1 MPDQFLHDRDNI
13 GLEAEWDTLQDSLS
27 GPLRRRLAEIVRAE
41 APHLARQFYSIL
53 QNDEDLSAMLPDE
66 LVRNRLVHTLKQ
78 WLLDLFPEDQAP
90 DFLEMVEKQLR
101 VGSVHARINLPV
113 QHVNRAWRMLAE
125 DLQLRIL
132 KAAPPPE
139 DLKLMLRV
147 SASTLNIAFET
158 MTAGYARETT
168 RSARSEEAYRLFSL
182 GQNLTQER
190 EAQRAAIAEW
200 TQTILFS
207 VAADYGEDQR
217 TPLWESEFG
226 LWLIHRG
233 GIIFEGMA
241 ELDHVKAAISE
252 IDSRILPALH
262 RGRDIHGGLA
272 LLQAKVNEIKSL
284 LGECFNA
291 ATRIEGGHDPQ
302 TRMLN
307 RRFMDTVLTREIGY
321 SRKMRKK
328 LTVMMI
334 DLDHFKQINDRFG
347 HAGGDI
353 ALQKCA
359 KLVLD
364 MIRIGDFA
372 FRYGGEE
379 FLIALVETGEEE
391 AMTLAERLRTK
402 IANTSIEV
410 SEGKNI
416 NITASIGIAEFK
428 GHPDYMQLVKSADE
442 ALYGAKQ
449 NGRNC
454 IIASA

>member
-1 MPDQFLHDRDNI
+1 
-13 GLEAEWDTLQDSLS
+13 
-27 GPLRRRLAEIVRAE
+27 
-41 APHLARQFYSIL
+41 
-53 QNDEDLSAMLPDE
+53 MLPDE
-66 LVRNRLVHTLKQ
+66 LVRNRLTHTLKQ
-78 WLLDLFPEDQAP
+78 WLLDLFPEDHGP
-90 DFLEMVEKQLR
+90 DFLEMIEKQLR
-101 VGSVHARINLPV
+101 VGAVHARINLPV

-125 DLQLRIL
+125 DLQVRIL
-132 KAAPPPE
+132 DAEPPQE
-139 DLKLMLRV
+139 DLKIMLKV

-207 VAADYGEDQR
+207 VAADYGAEQR
-217 TPLWESEFG
+217 IPLWDSEFG
-226 LWLIHRG
+226 LWLTHRG

-241 ELDHVKAAISE
+241 ELEHVKRAISE
-252 IDSRILPALH
+252 IDSRILPSLH
-262 RGRDIHGGLA
+262 RGRDIPGGLA

-328 LTVMMI
+328 LTIVMI

-347 HAGGDI
+347 HTGGDI
-353 ALQKCA
+353 VLQKCA

-379 FLIALVETGEEE
+379 FLIALVETGKEE

-402 IANTSIEV
+402 IAETSIEV
-410 SEGKNI
+410 SEGESI

-442 ALYGAKQ
+442 ALYKAKQ

>member
-1 MPDQFLHDRDNI
+1 MPNQFLHDRDNI
-13 GLEAEWDTLQDSLS
+13 GLEAEWTALQNTLS
-27 GPLRRRLAEIVRAE
+27 GAPRRRLAEIVRAE
-41 APHLARQFYSIL
+41 APYLVEQFYSIL
-53 QNDEDLSAMLPDE
+53 RKDEDLSAMLPDD
-66 LVRNRLVHTLKQ
+66 LVKNRLVHTLKQ
-78 WLLDLFPEDQAP
+78 WLLDLFPESQAP
-90 DFLEMVEKQLR
+90 DFHEMIEKQIR
-101 VGSVHARINLPV
+101 VGSIHARINLPV
-113 QHVNRAWRMLAE
+113 QHVNRAWRVLAE
-125 DLQLRIL
+125 NMQVRIL
-132 KAAPPPE
+132 NAEPPPE
-139 DLKLMLRV
+139 DMKIMLRV
-147 SASTLNIAFET
+147 SVSTLNIAFET
-158 MTAGYARETT
+158 MTAGYSRVTT
-168 RSARSEEAYRLFSL
+168 RSARSEEAFRLFSL

-207 VAADYGEDQR
+207 VAADYGAEER
-217 TPLWESEFG
+217 IPLWDSEFG
-226 LWLIHRG
+226 LWLTHRG
-233 GIIFEGMA
+233 SIIFEGMA
-241 ELDHVKAAISE
+241 GLEHVKNAVSE
-252 IDSRILPALH
+252 IDSRILPTLY
-262 RGRDIHGGLA
+262 RGRDIQGGLA
-272 LLQAKVNEIKSL
+272 MLQAKVNEIKSL

-321 SRKMRKK
+321 SRKMRRK
-328 LTVMMI
+328 LTVVMI

-353 ALQKCA
+353 VLQKCG
-359 KLVLD
+359 KLMLD

-379 FLIALVETGEEE
+379 FLIALVEIGKEE

-402 IANTSIEV
+402 IANTNIEV
-410 SEGKNI
+410 SEGENV

-442 ALYGAKQ
+442 ALYRAKQ

-454 IIASA
+454 IVTSA